1 MNVKILNVKILNT
14 FALCVPLM
22 LSCAQER
29 EPMPWE
35 KDPNFG
41 KPSTET
47 SAAKLGET
55 LPDWK
60 EGYLDIHD
68 HNSGRGECSFI
79 IMPDGT
85 TLIIDA
91 GDVGEGKSSYPKV
104 PCKPANTAPVTTYSR
119 YIQHFLP
126 SQCNGKVDYMLLTH
140 YHNDHMGSCNSS
152 EYEMNAEGGYRK
164 TGLMGL
170 YDLVKFGK
178 YVDRCYPDYTAAA
191 LETND
196 YTAGY
201 TQLASFTSWNAK
213 RDGLVSERFKLG
225 SETQFVLKYK
235 ASSYP
240 DFKISNVAANGEICV
255 DGQRQDLWGTAA
267 HYENGMS
274 CGILLSFGA
283 FDYLTCG
290 DAGQNGK
297 IEQPLAKA
305 LNRRIEAMKANH
317 HFSVNCMTPAAM
329 SILMPRVV
337 VTQSF
342 YERDDQPNTEALKTF
357 YSSYVGEKNLYFTN
371 VVAAQ
376 QEAHEH
382 VYGIAAGSNGHV
394 VIRVTPEAVSFFVY
408 MLDDSDFNYKVT
420 KIDGPFNCN

>member
-1 MNVKILNVKILNT
+1 MRINTLN
-14 FALCVPLM
+14 LCLLGIVLAA
-22 LSCAQER
+22 SCTQKR

-35 KDPNFG
+35 NDPNFG
-41 KPSTET
+41 KPSQEV
-47 SAAKLGET
+47 SDAKVGEP
-55 LPDWK
+55 LPAWS
-60 EGYLDIHD
+60 EGYLDIHAI
-68 HNSGRGECSFI
+68 NCGRGECSFI

-85 TLIIDA
+85 TMLIDA

-104 PCKPANTAPVTTYSR
+104 PRKPENSAPVTTYSR
-119 YIQHFLP
+119 YLQHFLP
-126 SQCNGKVDYMLLTH
+126 SQCKGKLDYMLLTH

-152 EYEMNAEGGYRK
+152 EYEMNTEGGYRK

-170 YDLVKFGK
+170 YDIVKFAK
-178 YVDRCYPDYTAAA
+178 YVDRCYPDYNDSA
-191 LETND
+191 LETKD

-213 RDGLVSERFKLG
+213 RDGLECERFALG
-225 SETQFVLKYK
+225 SDSQFTLKYN
-235 ASSYP
+235 ASAYP

-255 DGQRQDLWGTAA
+255 AGKRQDLWGTAA

-274 CGILLSFGA
+274 CGILLSFGD

-297 IEQPLAKA
+297 IEQPLATA
-305 LNRRIEAMKANH
+305 LNKRVEAMKANH

-329 SILMPRVV
+329 SLLMPRVV

-342 YERDDQPNTEALKTF
+342 YERDDQPNTEVLKTF

-376 QEAHEH
+376 QEAHKD
-382 VYGIAAGSNGHV
+382 VYDQAAGINGHV
-394 VIRVTPEAVSFFVY
+394 VIRVSPKGDNFFVY